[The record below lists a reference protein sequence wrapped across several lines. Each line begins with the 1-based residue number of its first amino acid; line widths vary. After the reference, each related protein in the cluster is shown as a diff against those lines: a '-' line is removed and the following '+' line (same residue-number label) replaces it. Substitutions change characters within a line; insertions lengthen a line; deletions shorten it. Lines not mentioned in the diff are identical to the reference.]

1 MFHLFKLFLRY
12 CYDTEDP
19 KQDLFKHSY
28 VPKPNDFSDI
38 AEYFV
43 RKHLVTA
50 IARVRFENGKT
61 PPVVRQFL
69 IDQLKFNDNTTNAV
83 SLHVVCL

>member
-28 VPKPNDFSDI
+28 VPKPNVFADI